1 MLSYLC
7 KSIISNNQAIII
19 PKFFTSSKDVKM
31 IRSFLYIVI
40 LIIPKWAFSAIRFR
54 CIVAIFGVVE
64 CRDQIR
70 KVRGTDEKFV

>member
-1 MLSYLC
+1 
-7 KSIISNNQAIII
+7 
-19 PKFFTSSKDVKM
+19 M

>member
-1 MLSYLC
+1 
-7 KSIISNNQAIII
+7 
-19 PKFFTSSKDVKM
+19 M

-70 KVRGTDEKFV
+70 KVRDTDEKFV

>member
-1 MLSYLC
+1 
-7 KSIISNNQAIII
+7 
-19 PKFFTSSKDVKM
+19 M

-40 LIIPKWAFSAIRFR
+40 LIIPKWAFSAIRFS

-70 KVRGTDEKFV
+70 KVRGTDEKFVRRIPSLLKNFKLQKQHLKYF